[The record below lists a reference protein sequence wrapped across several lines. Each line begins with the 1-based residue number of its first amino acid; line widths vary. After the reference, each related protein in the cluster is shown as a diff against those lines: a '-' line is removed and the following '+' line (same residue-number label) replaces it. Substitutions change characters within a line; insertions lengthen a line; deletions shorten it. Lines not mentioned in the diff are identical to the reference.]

1 MQLTTDQLLFLAR
14 LSKSPEGRTL
24 VTNYLE
30 PKLAEADGKLRTARG
45 EDIFRAQGA
54 ATALAELIA
63 DIASADKKLT
73 QAASTRQRVTA

>member
-1 MQLTTDQLLFLAR
+1 MHLTSDQLLFLAR

-24 VTNYLE
+24 VTSYLE
-30 PKLAEADGKLRTARG
+30 PKMAEANGLLRTARG

-63 DIASADKKLT
+63 DIADAEQRLT
-73 QAASTRQRVTA
+73 QATLTRKRVAT

>member
-1 MQLTTDQLLFLAR
+1 MQLTTDQLQFLAR
-14 LSKSPEGRTL
+14 LSKSPDGRFL
-24 VTNYLE
+24 VINYLE

-63 DIASADKKLT
+63 GGAAAGKKLT
-73 QAASTRQRVTA
+73 QATLTRQRVAT

>member
-1 MQLTTDQLLFLAR
+1 MQLTTEQLQFLAR
-14 LSKSPEGRTL
+14 LSKSPDGKFL
-24 VTNYLE
+24 VASYLE

-63 DIASADKKLT
+63 DVAEAEQRLT
-73 QAASTRQRVTA
+73 RATLTRQRVAA